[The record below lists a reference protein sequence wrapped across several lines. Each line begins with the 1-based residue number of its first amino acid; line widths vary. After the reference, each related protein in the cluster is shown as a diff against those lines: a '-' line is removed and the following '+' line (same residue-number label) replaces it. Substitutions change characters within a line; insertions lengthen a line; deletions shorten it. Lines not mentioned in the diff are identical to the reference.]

1 MSKAHTD
8 KRYILLRETY
18 HGKHSLARKLVDL
31 RCCVLTQYARL
42 LVSRMS
48 ENRLVLLFL
57 KKPVLKELVNY
68 ILLEEMLFSSAHFL
82 WTEEISAFSCV
93 L

>member
-48 ENRLVLLFL
+48 ENRRCTAVSKEASAKGASELHFIGGDVIFKCSFLVD
-57 KKPVLKELVNY
+57 
-68 ILLEEMLFSSAHFL
+68 
-82 WTEEISAFSCV
+82 
-93 L
+93 